1 MTTVNKKL
9 KKTASGAITW
19 SVIVTQILS
28 PVSLSLIPAN
38 SFASSGNKDV
48 TQIYASDEH
57 ANKVAS
63 FAASAGQS
71 LANNNA
77 SSFAVNT
84 LSTQATKEVVDWL
97 QQYGNARIK
106 LNVDDS
112 FSLKDSSFDFLYPWL
127 DTQDYVLFSQT
138 SLHRTDDR
146 NQTNIGL
153 GIRHFTPDN
162 AMLGANVFY
171 DYDLSRSH
179 SRAGFGVEY
188 WRDYFRLGVNTYF
201 GLSDWKNSRDIDDYL
216 ERPANGWDFS
226 AEGWLPA
233 YPQLG
238 ASIQFEKYYGK
249 NVGLFGSDN
258 LQENPYAVT
267 GGISYTPVPLIK
279 FSAQH
284 KQGQSNTHDT
294 TFGVEF
300 NYRPGVSLAEQ
311 LSSDNV
317 AVMREVQNRR
327 YDFVERNNNIV
338 LEYKKKHALKISL
351 PESVQGEG
359 ESIIPVTLT
368 INNASG
374 GIKSVQWNDS
384 AFTAAGGKISG
395 NGTSWQIT
403 LPAYKSEGVNSWNV
417 GATVQDNR
425 GNVSNYAVMNISVT
439 DSGVSTADSSFTLDG
454 DSSPTISADSQS
466 TYPIVLS
473 LKDSNG
479 KALTGL
485 ADDIEMSV
493 EFTADSNSARQRETV
508 TAPSLGAVKEISAG
522 VYRSVLTAGSQAGTV
537 RVTAKVQ
544 GKTFTLNIKQ
554 AAITDSDVSTAD
566 SSFTLDGDS
575 SPTISAD
582 SQSTYPIV
590 LSLKDSNGKALTGL
604 ADDIEMSVEFTADS
618 NSARQRET
626 VTAPSLGAVEEIS
639 AGVYRSVLTA
649 GSQAGTV
656 RVTAKVQGK
665 TFTLNIKQA
674 AITDSDVSTADSSF
688 TLDGDSSPTISA
700 DSQSTYPIVLSLKDS
715 NGKALTG
722 LADDIEMSVEFTA
735 DSNSARQRETV
746 TAPSLGAVEEISAG
760 VYRSVLAAGSQ
771 AGTVRVTAK
780 VQGKTFTLNIK
791 QAAITDSDVSTADSS
806 FTLDGD
812 SSPTISADSQSTYP
826 IVLSLKD
833 SNGKALTGLADD
845 IEMSVE
851 FTADSNSARQRE
863 TVTAPS
869 LGAVEEISAGVYRS
883 VLAAGSQAGTVR
895 VTAKVQGKTF
905 TLSIKQTAATEPDS
919 EVSAVLTAAPAEQV
933 VGYNINLQLAVKD
946 SQGNAITGDNTL
958 SFYALNQAEG
968 VEFGTV
974 TEKDGVYS
982 ATVTSKRA
990 GKITIGVKS
999 DSHDFSGVKKEITF
1013 IEDRQQVT
1021 FSQFE
1026 ASQNNALA
1034 DGKQRNMVTVSLADR
1049 FGNVVPGYAVT
1060 LSLPAGITQVGGEH
1074 AVSTDENGNA
1084 IFALISSTPGSYVI
1098 TAHAGSQMSTE
1109 LTVTFASNMT
1119 GASLSLTPESSSLI
1133 SNIPANGKDAAV
1145 LDVQLTNTNASVNGQ
1160 KIQLI
1165 TSSEGLS
1172 VPTNI
1177 VTDSTGHVSVPLTT
1191 VKAGEYTV
1199 TARVTDGSHSV
1210 ESGSVKLTFVPDVAS
1225 AELNMSVSKQEI
1237 VADGSEN
1244 ATVNIQLVDAN
1255 NNAFTGEVDLTITPS
1270 TGASLTSSNLQLDAH
1285 GQATTQFTASK
1296 SGQYTIQAEYVLD
1309 GKRITASQNIDAVT
1323 DVKGAVLEITS
1334 SASSAVVSD
1343 TNNLVFTLLL
1353 KSKSGE
1359 ALSGRALNVKTSGPS
1374 KYGALVVDKTTV
1386 TTDENGQATVSVHG
1400 RTVGS
1405 YKLTATLNELGSDVS
1420 AVKSF
1425 SLYADDANGVLTLTK
1440 DPGYETN
1447 DGSPVGIYA
1456 RFVDHFGNPLS
1467 GTVEFSAGSEDS
1479 PDSQRVKMEPATVT
1493 LHWTGNAA
1501 SEFSTYESGYHWI
1514 KAKITNSK
1522 NTYEKTIRTYVVKL
1536 PEKDS

>member
-48 TQIYASDEH
+48 TQTYASDEH

-284 KQGQSNTHDT
+284 KQGQRNVHDT

-425 GNVSNYAVMNISVT
+425 GNVSNYAVMNISVNN
-439 DSGVSTADSSFTLDG
+439 SGVSTADSSFTLDG
-454 DSSPTISADSQS
+454 DSSPTISAD
-466 TYPIVLS
+466 
-473 LKDSNG
+473 G
-479 KALTGL
+479 
-485 ADDIEMSV
+485 
-493 EFTADSNSARQRETV
+493 
-508 TAPSLGAVKEISAG
+508 
-522 VYRSVLTAGSQAGTV
+522 
-537 RVTAKVQ
+537 
-544 GKTFTLNIKQ
+544 
-554 AAITDSDVSTAD
+554 
-566 SSFTLDGDS
+566 
-575 SPTISAD
+575 
-582 SQSTYPIV
+582 
-590 LSLKDSNGKALTGL
+590 
-604 ADDIEMSVEFTADS
+604 
-618 NSARQRET
+618 
-626 VTAPSLGAVEEIS
+626 
-639 AGVYRSVLTA
+639 
-649 GSQAGTV
+649 
-656 RVTAKVQGK
+656 
-665 TFTLNIKQA
+665 
-674 AITDSDVSTADSSF
+674 
-688 TLDGDSSPTISA
+688 
-700 DSQSTYPIVLSLKDS
+700 
-715 NGKALTG
+715 
-722 LADDIEMSVEFTA
+722 
-735 DSNSARQRETV
+735 
-746 TAPSLGAVEEISAG
+746 
-760 VYRSVLAAGSQ
+760 
-771 AGTVRVTAK
+771 
-780 VQGKTFTLNIK
+780 
-791 QAAITDSDVSTADSS
+791 
-806 FTLDGD
+806 
-812 SSPTISADSQSTYP
+812 QSTYP

-1225 AELNMSVSKQEI
+1225 AELTMSVSKQEI

>member
-48 TQIYASDEH
+48 TQTYASDEH

-284 KQGQSNTHDT
+284 KQGQSNVHDT

-508 TAPSLGAVKEISAG
+508 TAPSLGAV
-522 VYRSVLTAGSQAGTV
+522 
-537 RVTAKVQ
+537 
-544 GKTFTLNIKQ
+544 
-554 AAITDSDVSTAD
+554 
-566 SSFTLDGDS
+566 
-575 SPTISAD
+575 
-582 SQSTYPIV
+582 
-590 LSLKDSNGKALTGL
+590 
-604 ADDIEMSVEFTADS
+604 
-618 NSARQRET
+618 
-626 VTAPSLGAVEEIS
+626 EEIS
-639 AGVYRSVLTA
+639 AGVYRSVLT
-649 GSQAGTV
+649 
-656 RVTAKVQGK
+656 
-665 TFTLNIKQA
+665 
-674 AITDSDVSTADSSF
+674 
-688 TLDGDSSPTISA
+688 
-700 DSQSTYPIVLSLKDS
+700 
-715 NGKALTG
+715 
-722 LADDIEMSVEFTA
+722 
-735 DSNSARQRETV
+735 
-746 TAPSLGAVEEISAG
+746 
-760 VYRSVLAAGSQ
+760 
-771 AGTVRVTAK
+771 
-780 VQGKTFTLNIK
+780 
-791 QAAITDSDVSTADSS
+791 
-806 FTLDGD
+806 
-812 SSPTISADSQSTYP
+812 
-826 IVLSLKD
+826 
-833 SNGKALTGLADD
+833 
-845 IEMSVE
+845 
-851 FTADSNSARQRE
+851 
-863 TVTAPS
+863 
-869 LGAVEEISAGVYRS
+869 
-883 VLAAGSQAGTVR
+883 AGSQAGTVR

-946 SQGNAITGDNTL
+946 SPGNAITGDNTL

-1172 VPTNI
+1172 IPTNI

-1225 AELNMSVSKQEI
+1225 AELTMSVSKQEI

>member
-48 TQIYASDEH
+48 TQTYASDEH

-71 LANNNA
+71 LANNKA

-284 KQGQSNTHDT
+284 KQGQSNVHDT

-351 PESVQGEG
+351 PESVQGGEG

-425 GNVSNYAVMNISVT
+425 GNVSNYAVMNISVNN
-439 DSGVSTADSSFTLDG
+439 SGVSTADSSFTLDG
-454 DSSPTISADSQS
+454 DSSPTISAD
-466 TYPIVLS
+466 
-473 LKDSNG
+473 G
-479 KALTGL
+479 
-485 ADDIEMSV
+485 
-493 EFTADSNSARQRETV
+493 
-508 TAPSLGAVKEISAG
+508 
-522 VYRSVLTAGSQAGTV
+522 
-537 RVTAKVQ
+537 
-544 GKTFTLNIKQ
+544 
-554 AAITDSDVSTAD
+554 
-566 SSFTLDGDS
+566 
-575 SPTISAD
+575 
-582 SQSTYPIV
+582 
-590 LSLKDSNGKALTGL
+590 
-604 ADDIEMSVEFTADS
+604 
-618 NSARQRET
+618 
-626 VTAPSLGAVEEIS
+626 
-639 AGVYRSVLTA
+639 
-649 GSQAGTV
+649 
-656 RVTAKVQGK
+656 
-665 TFTLNIKQA
+665 
-674 AITDSDVSTADSSF
+674 
-688 TLDGDSSPTISA
+688 
-700 DSQSTYPIVLSLKDS
+700 
-715 NGKALTG
+715 
-722 LADDIEMSVEFTA
+722 
-735 DSNSARQRETV
+735 
-746 TAPSLGAVEEISAG
+746 
-760 VYRSVLAAGSQ
+760 
-771 AGTVRVTAK
+771 
-780 VQGKTFTLNIK
+780 
-791 QAAITDSDVSTADSS
+791 
-806 FTLDGD
+806 
-812 SSPTISADSQSTYP
+812 QSTYP

-1225 AELNMSVSKQEI
+1225 AELTMSVSKQEI

-1244 ATVNIQLVDAN
+1244 ATANIQLVDAN

>member
-38 SFASSGNKDV
+38 SFASSDNKDV
-48 TQIYASDEH
+48 TQIYASDER

-63 FAASAGQS
+63 FAVSAGQS

-106 LNVDDS
+106 LNVDNS

-201 GLSDWKNSRDIDDYL
+201 GLSDWKDSRDIDDYL

-284 KQGQSNTHDT
+284 KQGQSNVHDT

-351 PESVQGEG
+351 PESVQGDG

-384 AFTAAGGKISG
+384 VFTAAGGKISG
-395 NGTSWQIT
+395 NGTSWQVT

-425 GNVSNYAVMNISVT
+425 GNVSNYAVMNISV
-439 DSGVSTADSSFTLDG
+439 
-454 DSSPTISADSQS
+454 I
-466 TYPIVLS
+466 
-473 LKDSNG
+473 N
-479 KALTGL
+479 
-485 ADDIEMSV
+485 
-493 EFTADSNSARQRETV
+493 
-508 TAPSLGAVKEISAG
+508 
-522 VYRSVLTAGSQAGTV
+522 
-537 RVTAKVQ
+537 
-544 GKTFTLNIKQ
+544 
-554 AAITDSDVSTAD
+554 SDVSTAD

-582 SQSTYPIV
+582 GQSTHPIV

-656 RVTAKVQGK
+656 RVTAKVM
-665 TFTLNIKQA
+665 
-674 AITDSDVSTADSSF
+674 D
-688 TLDGDSSPTISA
+688 
-700 DSQSTYPIVLSLKDS
+700 
-715 NGKALTG
+715 
-722 LADDIEMSVEFTA
+722 
-735 DSNSARQRETV
+735 
-746 TAPSLGAVEEISAG
+746 
-760 VYRSVLAAGSQ
+760 
-771 AGTVRVTAK
+771 
-780 VQGKTFTLNIK
+780 
-791 QAAITDSDVSTADSS
+791 
-806 FTLDGD
+806 
-812 SSPTISADSQSTYP
+812 
-826 IVLSLKD
+826 
-833 SNGKALTGLADD
+833 
-845 IEMSVE
+845 
-851 FTADSNSARQRE
+851 
-863 TVTAPS
+863 
-869 LGAVEEISAGVYRS
+869 
-883 VLAAGSQAGTVR
+883 
-895 VTAKVQGKTF
+895 KTF

-968 VEFGTV
+968 VEFGAV

-990 GKITIGVKS
+990 GKIRIGVKS
-999 DSHDFSGVKKEITF
+999 GSHNFSGIEKEISF
-1013 IEDRQQVT
+1013 IEDRTQFA
-1021 FSQFE
+1021 FSRIE
-1026 ASQNNALA
+1026 ASKNNALA
-1034 DGKQRNMVTVSLADR
+1034 DGKQQNTVTLSLADR

-1060 LSLPAGITQVGGEH
+1060 LSLPAGVTQVGGEH

-1084 IFALISSTPGSYVI
+1084 VFALISSTPGSYVI
-1098 TAHAGSQMSTE
+1098 KAHAGSQMSTE
-1109 LTVTFASNMT
+1109 LTVTFASNMI
-1119 GASLSLTPESSSLI
+1119 GASLSLTPGNSSLI

-1145 LDVQLTNTNASVNGQ
+1145 LNVQLTNTNASVNGQ

-1165 TSSEGLS
+1165 TSSERLS

-1191 VKAGEYTV
+1191 VRAGEYTV
-1199 TARVTDGSHSV
+1199 AARVTDGSHSV
-1210 ESGSVKLTFVPDVAS
+1210 ESGSVKLTFVPDAAS
-1225 AELNMSVSKQEI
+1225 AELTMSTSKQQI
-1237 VADGSEN
+1237 VADGSES
-1244 ATVNIQLVDAN
+1244 ATVDIQLVDAN
-1255 NNAFTGEVDLTITPS
+1255 NNAFTGDVDLTVTPS
-1270 TGASLTSSNLQLDAH
+1270 TGASLTSSKLQLDAH

-1309 GKRITASQNIDAVT
+1309 GKRITASKNIDAVT
-1323 DVKGAVLEITS
+1323 DVKEAVLEITS

-1343 TNNLVFTLLL
+1343 TNNLIFTLLL
-1353 KSKSGE
+1353 KSTSGE
-1359 ALSGRALNVKTSGPS
+1359 VLSGRVLNIKASGPS

-1386 TTDENGQATVSVHG
+1386 TTDEYGLATVSVHG
-1400 RTVGS
+1400 RTAGS
-1405 YKLTATLNELGSDVS
+1405 YKLTATLDELGSDVS
-1420 AVKSF
+1420 EVKSF
-1425 SLYADDANGVLTLTK
+1425 SLYADEANGVLTLHK
-1440 DPGYETN
+1440 DGGYDTD
-1447 DGSPVGIYA
+1447 DGTPVGVYA

-1479 PDSQRVKMEPATVT
+1479 PNSQRVKMEPATVT

>member
-48 TQIYASDEH
+48 TQTYASDEH

-284 KQGQSNTHDT
+284 KQGQSNVHDT

-508 TAPSLGAVKEISAG
+508 TAPSLGAV
-522 VYRSVLTAGSQAGTV
+522 
-537 RVTAKVQ
+537 
-544 GKTFTLNIKQ
+544 
-554 AAITDSDVSTAD
+554 
-566 SSFTLDGDS
+566 
-575 SPTISAD
+575 
-582 SQSTYPIV
+582 
-590 LSLKDSNGKALTGL
+590 
-604 ADDIEMSVEFTADS
+604 
-618 NSARQRET
+618 
-626 VTAPSLGAVEEIS
+626 EEIS

-688 TLDGDSSPTISA
+688 TLDGDSSPTISV

-760 VYRSVLAAGSQ
+760 VYHSVL
-771 AGTVRVTAK
+771 T
-780 VQGKTFTLNIK
+780 
-791 QAAITDSDVSTADSS
+791 
-806 FTLDGD
+806 
-812 SSPTISADSQSTYP
+812 
-826 IVLSLKD
+826 
-833 SNGKALTGLADD
+833 
-845 IEMSVE
+845 
-851 FTADSNSARQRE
+851 
-863 TVTAPS
+863 
-869 LGAVEEISAGVYRS
+869 
-883 VLAAGSQAGTVR
+883 AGSQAGTVR

-1172 VPTNI
+1172 IPTNI

-1225 AELNMSVSKQEI
+1225 AELTMSVSKQEI

-1309 GKRITASQNIDAVT
+1309 GKCITASQNIDAVT

>member
-48 TQIYASDEH
+48 TQTYASDEH

-508 TAPSLGAVKEISAG
+508 TAPSLGAV
-522 VYRSVLTAGSQAGTV
+522 
-537 RVTAKVQ
+537 
-544 GKTFTLNIKQ
+544 
-554 AAITDSDVSTAD
+554 
-566 SSFTLDGDS
+566 
-575 SPTISAD
+575 
-582 SQSTYPIV
+582 
-590 LSLKDSNGKALTGL
+590 
-604 ADDIEMSVEFTADS
+604 
-618 NSARQRET
+618 
-626 VTAPSLGAVEEIS
+626 EEIS

-760 VYRSVLAAGSQ
+760 VYHSVL
-771 AGTVRVTAK
+771 T
-780 VQGKTFTLNIK
+780 
-791 QAAITDSDVSTADSS
+791 
-806 FTLDGD
+806 
-812 SSPTISADSQSTYP
+812 
-826 IVLSLKD
+826 
-833 SNGKALTGLADD
+833 
-845 IEMSVE
+845 
-851 FTADSNSARQRE
+851 
-863 TVTAPS
+863 
-869 LGAVEEISAGVYRS
+869 
-883 VLAAGSQAGTVR
+883 AGSQAGTVR

-1225 AELNMSVSKQEI
+1225 AELTMSVSKQEI

>member
-48 TQIYASDEH
+48 TQTYASDEH

-508 TAPSLGAVKEISAG
+508 TAPSLGAVEEISAG

-639 AGVYRSVLTA
+639 AGVYRSVLT
-649 GSQAGTV
+649 
-656 RVTAKVQGK
+656 
-665 TFTLNIKQA
+665 
-674 AITDSDVSTADSSF
+674 
-688 TLDGDSSPTISA
+688 
-700 DSQSTYPIVLSLKDS
+700 
-715 NGKALTG
+715 
-722 LADDIEMSVEFTA
+722 
-735 DSNSARQRETV
+735 
-746 TAPSLGAVEEISAG
+746 
-760 VYRSVLAAGSQ
+760 
-771 AGTVRVTAK
+771 
-780 VQGKTFTLNIK
+780 
-791 QAAITDSDVSTADSS
+791 
-806 FTLDGD
+806 
-812 SSPTISADSQSTYP
+812 
-826 IVLSLKD
+826 
-833 SNGKALTGLADD
+833 
-845 IEMSVE
+845 
-851 FTADSNSARQRE
+851 
-863 TVTAPS
+863 
-869 LGAVEEISAGVYRS
+869 
-883 VLAAGSQAGTVR
+883 AGSQAGTVR

-1225 AELNMSVSKQEI
+1225 AELTMSVSKQEI

>member
-1 MTTVNKKL
+1 M
-9 KKTASGAITW
+9 
-19 SVIVTQILS
+19 
-28 PVSLSLIPAN
+28 IPAN

-48 TQIYASDEH
+48 TQTYASDEH

-284 KQGQSNTHDT
+284 KQGQSNVHDT

-425 GNVSNYAVMNISVT
+425 GNVSNYAVMNISVNN
-439 DSGVSTADSSFTLDG
+439 SGVSTADSSFTLDG
-454 DSSPTISADSQS
+454 DSSPTISADGQS

-473 LKDSNG
+473 LKDCNG

-485 ADDIEMSV
+485 AD
-493 EFTADSNSARQRETV
+493 N
-508 TAPSLGAVKEISAG
+508 
-522 VYRSVLTAGSQAGTV
+522 
-537 RVTAKVQ
+537 
-544 GKTFTLNIKQ
+544 
-554 AAITDSDVSTAD
+554 
-566 SSFTLDGDS
+566 
-575 SPTISAD
+575 
-582 SQSTYPIV
+582 
-590 LSLKDSNGKALTGL
+590 
-604 ADDIEMSVEFTADS
+604 
-618 NSARQRET
+618 
-626 VTAPSLGAVEEIS
+626 
-639 AGVYRSVLTA
+639 
-649 GSQAGTV
+649 
-656 RVTAKVQGK
+656 
-665 TFTLNIKQA
+665 
-674 AITDSDVSTADSSF
+674 
-688 TLDGDSSPTISA
+688 
-700 DSQSTYPIVLSLKDS
+700 
-715 NGKALTG
+715 
-722 LADDIEMSVEFTA
+722 
-735 DSNSARQRETV
+735 
-746 TAPSLGAVEEISAG
+746 
-760 VYRSVLAAGSQ
+760 
-771 AGTVRVTAK
+771 
-780 VQGKTFTLNIK
+780 
-791 QAAITDSDVSTADSS
+791 
-806 FTLDGD
+806 
-812 SSPTISADSQSTYP
+812 
-826 IVLSLKD
+826 
-833 SNGKALTGLADD
+833 

-946 SQGNAITGDNTL
+946 SQGNVITGDNTL

-1225 AELNMSVSKQEI
+1225 AELTMSVSKQEI

>member
-38 SFASSGNKDV
+38 SFASSDNKDV
-48 TQIYASDEH
+48 TQTYASDER

-84 LSTQATKEVVDWL
+84 LSTQATKEIVDWL

-284 KQGQSNTHDT
+284 KQGQSNVHDT

-351 PESVQGEG
+351 PESIQGEG

-368 INNASG
+368 VNNASG

-384 AFTAAGGKISG
+384 AFTAAGGKNSG

-403 LPAYKSEGVNSWNV
+403 LPAYKSEGVNSWSV

-439 DSGVSTADSSFTLDG
+439 DSG
-454 DSSPTISADSQS
+454 
-466 TYPIVLS
+466 
-473 LKDSNG
+473 
-479 KALTGL
+479 
-485 ADDIEMSV
+485 
-493 EFTADSNSARQRETV
+493 
-508 TAPSLGAVKEISAG
+508 
-522 VYRSVLTAGSQAGTV
+522 
-537 RVTAKVQ
+537 
-544 GKTFTLNIKQ
+544 
-554 AAITDSDVSTAD
+554 VSTAD

-760 VYRSVLAAGSQ
+760 VYRSVL
-771 AGTVRVTAK
+771 T
-780 VQGKTFTLNIK
+780 
-791 QAAITDSDVSTADSS
+791 
-806 FTLDGD
+806 
-812 SSPTISADSQSTYP
+812 
-826 IVLSLKD
+826 
-833 SNGKALTGLADD
+833 
-845 IEMSVE
+845 
-851 FTADSNSARQRE
+851 
-863 TVTAPS
+863 
-869 LGAVEEISAGVYRS
+869 
-883 VLAAGSQAGTVR
+883 AGSQAGTVR

-905 TLSIKQTAATEPDS
+905 TLSIKQTAATEPES

-958 SFYALNQAEG
+958 SFYAINQAEG

-990 GKITIGVKS
+990 DKIRIGVKS
-999 DSHDFSGVKKEITF
+999 DRHDFSDLEKEISF
-1013 IEDRQQVT
+1013 MEDRIQFA
-1021 FSQFE
+1021 FSRIE
-1026 ASQNNALA
+1026 ASKNNALA
-1034 DGKQRNMVTVSLADR
+1034 DGKQQNTVTVSLADR
-1049 FGNVVPGYAVT
+1049 FGNVVPSYAVT

-1084 IFALISSTPGSYVI
+1084 VFALISSTPGSYVI
-1098 TAHAGSQMSTE
+1098 KAHAGPQVSTE
-1109 LTVTFASNMT
+1109 LTVTFASNMS
-1119 GASLSLTPESSSLI
+1119 GASLSLTPENSSLI

-1145 LDVQLTNTNASVNGQ
+1145 LNVQLTNNTNASVNGQ
-1160 KIQLI
+1160 KVQLI

-1177 VTDSTGHVSVPLTT
+1177 VTDSTGHVSVPVTT

-1199 TARVTDGSHSV
+1199 TARVTDGSNSV
-1210 ESGSVKLTFVPDVAS
+1210 ESGSVKLTFVPDIAS
-1225 AELNMSVSKQEI
+1225 AELTMSVSKQQI
-1237 VADGSEN
+1237 VADSSES
-1244 ATVNIQLVDAN
+1244 ATVDIQLVDAN
-1255 NNAFTGEVDLTITPS
+1255 NNAFTGDVNLTITPS
-1270 TGASLTSSNLQLDAH
+1270 TGASLTSSKLQLDAY
-1285 GQATTQFTASK
+1285 GKASTQFTASK
-1296 SGQYTIQAEYVLD
+1296 SGQYTIQAEHVQD
-1309 GKRITASQNIDAVT
+1309 GKRITASQNIDAMT
-1323 DVKGAVLEITS
+1323 DVKDAVLDITS
-1334 SASSAVVSD
+1334 SVSSAVVSD
-1343 TNNLVFTLLL
+1343 SNNLTFTLHL
-1353 KSKSGE
+1353 KNTSGE
-1359 ALSGRALNVKTSGPS
+1359 ALSGRALNIKTSGPS

-1386 TTDENGQATVSVHG
+1386 TTDERGQATVSVHG
-1400 RTVGS
+1400 RTAGS

-1425 SLYADDANGVLTLTK
+1425 SLYADEANGVLSLEK
-1440 DPGYETN
+1440 DYGYEVN
-1447 DGSPVGIYA
+1447 DGSPTGIYA

-1479 PDSQRVKMEPATVT
+1479 PTSQRVKMEPATVT
-1493 LHWTGNAA
+1493 LSSTGNAA

-1522 NTYEKTIRTYVVKL
+1522 KTYEKELTTFVVKL

>member
-48 TQIYASDEH
+48 TQTYASDEH

-284 KQGQSNTHDT
+284 KQGQSNVHDT

-454 DSSPTISADSQS
+454 DSSPTIS
-466 TYPIVLS
+466 V
-473 LKDSNG
+473 
-479 KALTGL
+479 
-485 ADDIEMSV
+485 
-493 EFTADSNSARQRETV
+493 
-508 TAPSLGAVKEISAG
+508 
-522 VYRSVLTAGSQAGTV
+522 
-537 RVTAKVQ
+537 
-544 GKTFTLNIKQ
+544 
-554 AAITDSDVSTAD
+554 
-566 SSFTLDGDS
+566 
-575 SPTISAD
+575 D

-688 TLDGDSSPTISA
+688 TLDGDSSPTISV

-760 VYRSVLAAGSQ
+760 VYHSVL
-771 AGTVRVTAK
+771 T
-780 VQGKTFTLNIK
+780 
-791 QAAITDSDVSTADSS
+791 
-806 FTLDGD
+806 
-812 SSPTISADSQSTYP
+812 
-826 IVLSLKD
+826 
-833 SNGKALTGLADD
+833 
-845 IEMSVE
+845 
-851 FTADSNSARQRE
+851 
-863 TVTAPS
+863 
-869 LGAVEEISAGVYRS
+869 
-883 VLAAGSQAGTVR
+883 AGSQAGTVR

-1172 VPTNI
+1172 IPTNI

-1225 AELNMSVSKQEI
+1225 AELTMSVSKQEI

>member
-1 MTTVNKKL
+1 
-9 KKTASGAITW
+9 KTASGAITW

-48 TQIYASDEH
+48 TQTYASDEH

-284 KQGQSNTHDT
+284 KQGQSNVHDT

-425 GNVSNYAVMNISVT
+425 GNVSNYAVMNISVNN
-439 DSGVSTADSSFTLDG
+439 SGVSTADSSFTLDG
-454 DSSPTISADSQS
+454 DSSPTISAD
-466 TYPIVLS
+466 
-473 LKDSNG
+473 G
-479 KALTGL
+479 
-485 ADDIEMSV
+485 
-493 EFTADSNSARQRETV
+493 
-508 TAPSLGAVKEISAG
+508 
-522 VYRSVLTAGSQAGTV
+522 
-537 RVTAKVQ
+537 
-544 GKTFTLNIKQ
+544 
-554 AAITDSDVSTAD
+554 
-566 SSFTLDGDS
+566 
-575 SPTISAD
+575 
-582 SQSTYPIV
+582 
-590 LSLKDSNGKALTGL
+590 
-604 ADDIEMSVEFTADS
+604 
-618 NSARQRET
+618 
-626 VTAPSLGAVEEIS
+626 
-639 AGVYRSVLTA
+639 
-649 GSQAGTV
+649 
-656 RVTAKVQGK
+656 
-665 TFTLNIKQA
+665 
-674 AITDSDVSTADSSF
+674 
-688 TLDGDSSPTISA
+688 
-700 DSQSTYPIVLSLKDS
+700 
-715 NGKALTG
+715 
-722 LADDIEMSVEFTA
+722 
-735 DSNSARQRETV
+735 
-746 TAPSLGAVEEISAG
+746 
-760 VYRSVLAAGSQ
+760 
-771 AGTVRVTAK
+771 
-780 VQGKTFTLNIK
+780 
-791 QAAITDSDVSTADSS
+791 
-806 FTLDGD
+806 
-812 SSPTISADSQSTYP
+812 QSTYP

-1225 AELNMSVSKQEI
+1225 AELTMSVSKQEI

>member
-48 TQIYASDEH
+48 TQTYASDEH

-284 KQGQSNTHDT
+284 KQGQSNVHDT

-425 GNVSNYAVMNISVT
+425 GNVSNYAVMNISVNN
-439 DSGVSTADSSFTLDG
+439 SGVSTADSSFTLDG
-454 DSSPTISADSQS
+454 DSSPTISAD
-466 TYPIVLS
+466 
-473 LKDSNG
+473 G
-479 KALTGL
+479 
-485 ADDIEMSV
+485 
-493 EFTADSNSARQRETV
+493 
-508 TAPSLGAVKEISAG
+508 
-522 VYRSVLTAGSQAGTV
+522 
-537 RVTAKVQ
+537 
-544 GKTFTLNIKQ
+544 
-554 AAITDSDVSTAD
+554 
-566 SSFTLDGDS
+566 
-575 SPTISAD
+575 
-582 SQSTYPIV
+582 
-590 LSLKDSNGKALTGL
+590 
-604 ADDIEMSVEFTADS
+604 
-618 NSARQRET
+618 
-626 VTAPSLGAVEEIS
+626 
-639 AGVYRSVLTA
+639 
-649 GSQAGTV
+649 
-656 RVTAKVQGK
+656 
-665 TFTLNIKQA
+665 
-674 AITDSDVSTADSSF
+674 
-688 TLDGDSSPTISA
+688 
-700 DSQSTYPIVLSLKDS
+700 
-715 NGKALTG
+715 
-722 LADDIEMSVEFTA
+722 
-735 DSNSARQRETV
+735 
-746 TAPSLGAVEEISAG
+746 
-760 VYRSVLAAGSQ
+760 
-771 AGTVRVTAK
+771 
-780 VQGKTFTLNIK
+780 
-791 QAAITDSDVSTADSS
+791 
-806 FTLDGD
+806 
-812 SSPTISADSQSTYP
+812 QSTYP

-1225 AELNMSVSKQEI
+1225 AELTMSVSKQEI

-1374 KYGALVVDKTTV
+1374 KYGALVVDKT
-1386 TTDENGQATVSVHG
+1386 
-1400 RTVGS
+1400 
-1405 YKLTATLNELGSDVS
+1405 
-1420 AVKSF
+1420 
-1425 SLYADDANGVLTLTK
+1425 
-1440 DPGYETN
+1440 
-1447 DGSPVGIYA
+1447 
-1456 RFVDHFGNPLS
+1456 
-1467 GTVEFSAGSEDS
+1467 
-1479 PDSQRVKMEPATVT
+1479 
-1493 LHWTGNAA
+1493 
-1501 SEFSTYESGYHWI
+1501 
-1514 KAKITNSK
+1514 
-1522 NTYEKTIRTYVVKL
+1522 
-1536 PEKDS
+1536 

>member
-48 TQIYASDEH
+48 TQTYASDEH

-284 KQGQSNTHDT
+284 KQGQSNVHDT

-403 LPAYKSEGVNSWNV
+403 LPAYKSGDVNSWNV

-425 GNVSNYAVMNISVT
+425 GNVSNYAVMNISVNN
-439 DSGVSTADSSFTLDG
+439 SG
-454 DSSPTISADSQS
+454 
-466 TYPIVLS
+466 
-473 LKDSNG
+473 
-479 KALTGL
+479 
-485 ADDIEMSV
+485 
-493 EFTADSNSARQRETV
+493 
-508 TAPSLGAVKEISAG
+508 
-522 VYRSVLTAGSQAGTV
+522 
-537 RVTAKVQ
+537 
-544 GKTFTLNIKQ
+544 
-554 AAITDSDVSTAD
+554 VSTAD

-639 AGVYRSVLTA
+639 AGVYHSVLT
-649 GSQAGTV
+649 
-656 RVTAKVQGK
+656 
-665 TFTLNIKQA
+665 
-674 AITDSDVSTADSSF
+674 
-688 TLDGDSSPTISA
+688 
-700 DSQSTYPIVLSLKDS
+700 
-715 NGKALTG
+715 
-722 LADDIEMSVEFTA
+722 
-735 DSNSARQRETV
+735 
-746 TAPSLGAVEEISAG
+746 
-760 VYRSVLAAGSQ
+760 
-771 AGTVRVTAK
+771 
-780 VQGKTFTLNIK
+780 
-791 QAAITDSDVSTADSS
+791 
-806 FTLDGD
+806 
-812 SSPTISADSQSTYP
+812 
-826 IVLSLKD
+826 
-833 SNGKALTGLADD
+833 
-845 IEMSVE
+845 
-851 FTADSNSARQRE
+851 
-863 TVTAPS
+863 
-869 LGAVEEISAGVYRS
+869 
-883 VLAAGSQAGTVR
+883 AGSQAGTVR

-1225 AELNMSVSKQEI
+1225 AELTMSVSKQEI

-1285 GQATTQFTASK
+1285 GQATTQFTATK

-1386 TTDENGQATVSVHG
+1386 TTDKNGQATVSVHG

-1425 SLYADDANGVLTLTK
+1425 SLYADEANGVLTLTK

-1536 PEKDS
+1536 PVSVNGAPY

>member
-38 SFASSGNKDV
+38 SFASSDNKDV
-48 TQIYASDEH
+48 TQIYASDER

-63 FAASAGQS
+63 FAVSAGQS

-77 SSFAVNT
+77 SSFSVNT

-188 WRDYFRLGVNTYF
+188 WRDYFRFGVNTYF
-201 GLSDWKNSRDIDDYL
+201 GLSDWKDSRDIDDYL

-284 KQGQSNTHDT
+284 KQGQSNVHDT

-351 PESVQGEG
+351 PESVQGDG

-384 AFTAAGGKISG
+384 VFTAAGGKISG
-395 NGTSWQIT
+395 NGTSWQVT

-425 GNVSNYAVMNISVT
+425 GNVSNYAVMNISVIN
-439 DSGVSTADSSFTLDG
+439 SGVSTADSSFMLDG
-454 DSSPTISADSQS
+454 DSSPTISADGQS
-466 TYPIVLS
+466 TH
-473 LKDSNG
+473 
-479 KALTGL
+479 
-485 ADDIEMSV
+485 
-493 EFTADSNSARQRETV
+493 
-508 TAPSLGAVKEISAG
+508 
-522 VYRSVLTAGSQAGTV
+522 
-537 RVTAKVQ
+537 
-544 GKTFTLNIKQ
+544 
-554 AAITDSDVSTAD
+554 
-566 SSFTLDGDS
+566 
-575 SPTISAD
+575 
-582 SQSTYPIV
+582 PIV

-656 RVTAKVQGK
+656 RVTAKVM
-665 TFTLNIKQA
+665 
-674 AITDSDVSTADSSF
+674 D
-688 TLDGDSSPTISA
+688 
-700 DSQSTYPIVLSLKDS
+700 
-715 NGKALTG
+715 
-722 LADDIEMSVEFTA
+722 
-735 DSNSARQRETV
+735 
-746 TAPSLGAVEEISAG
+746 
-760 VYRSVLAAGSQ
+760 
-771 AGTVRVTAK
+771 
-780 VQGKTFTLNIK
+780 
-791 QAAITDSDVSTADSS
+791 
-806 FTLDGD
+806 
-812 SSPTISADSQSTYP
+812 
-826 IVLSLKD
+826 
-833 SNGKALTGLADD
+833 
-845 IEMSVE
+845 
-851 FTADSNSARQRE
+851 
-863 TVTAPS
+863 
-869 LGAVEEISAGVYRS
+869 
-883 VLAAGSQAGTVR
+883 
-895 VTAKVQGKTF
+895 KTF

-968 VEFGTV
+968 VEFGAV

-990 GKITIGVKS
+990 GKIRIGVKS
-999 DSHDFSGVKKEITF
+999 GSHNFSGIEKEISF
-1013 IEDRQQVT
+1013 IEDRTQFA
-1021 FSQFE
+1021 FSRIE
-1026 ASQNNALA
+1026 ASKNNALA
-1034 DGKQRNMVTVSLADR
+1034 DGKQKNTVTVSLADR

-1060 LSLPAGITQVGGEH
+1060 LSLPAGVTQVGGEH

-1084 IFALISSTPGSYVI
+1084 VFALISSTPGSYVI
-1098 TAHAGSQMSTE
+1098 KAHAGSQMSTE
-1109 LTVTFASNMT
+1109 LTVTFASNMI
-1119 GASLSLTPESSSLI
+1119 GASLSLTPGNSSLI

-1145 LDVQLTNTNASVNGQ
+1145 LNVQLTNTNASVNGQ

-1191 VKAGEYTV
+1191 VRAGEYTV
-1199 TARVTDGSHSV
+1199 AARVTDGSHSV
-1210 ESGSVKLTFVPDVAS
+1210 ESGSVKLTFVPDAAS
-1225 AELNMSVSKQEI
+1225 AELTMSTSKQQI
-1237 VADGSEN
+1237 VADGSES
-1244 ATVNIQLVDAN
+1244 ATVDIQLVDAN
-1255 NNAFTGEVDLTITPS
+1255 NNAFTGDVDLTVTPS
-1270 TGASLTSSNLQLDAH
+1270 TGASLTSSKLQLDAH

-1309 GKRITASQNIDAVT
+1309 GKRITASKNIDAVT
-1323 DVKGAVLEITS
+1323 DVKEAVLEITS

-1343 TNNLVFTLLL
+1343 TNNLIFTLLL
-1353 KSKSGE
+1353 KSTSGE
-1359 ALSGRALNVKTSGPS
+1359 VLSGRVLNIKASGPS

-1386 TTDENGQATVSVHG
+1386 TTDEYGLATVSVHG
-1400 RTVGS
+1400 RTAGS
-1405 YKLTATLNELGSDVS
+1405 YKLTATLDELGSDVS
-1420 AVKSF
+1420 EVKSF
-1425 SLYADDANGVLTLTK
+1425 SLYADEANGVLTLHK
-1440 DPGYETN
+1440 DGGYDTD
-1447 DGSPVGIYA
+1447 DGTPVGVYA

-1479 PDSQRVKMEPATVT
+1479 PNSQLVKMEPATVT

>member
-508 TAPSLGAVKEISAG
+508 TAPSLGAV
-522 VYRSVLTAGSQAGTV
+522 
-537 RVTAKVQ
+537 
-544 GKTFTLNIKQ
+544 
-554 AAITDSDVSTAD
+554 
-566 SSFTLDGDS
+566 
-575 SPTISAD
+575 
-582 SQSTYPIV
+582 
-590 LSLKDSNGKALTGL
+590 
-604 ADDIEMSVEFTADS
+604 
-618 NSARQRET
+618 
-626 VTAPSLGAVEEIS
+626 EEIS

-780 VQGKTFTLNIK
+780 VQGKTFTL
-791 QAAITDSDVSTADSS
+791 
-806 FTLDGD
+806 
-812 SSPTISADSQSTYP
+812 
-826 IVLSLKD
+826 
-833 SNGKALTGLADD
+833 
-845 IEMSVE
+845 
-851 FTADSNSARQRE
+851 
-863 TVTAPS
+863 
-869 LGAVEEISAGVYRS
+869 
-883 VLAAGSQAGTVR
+883 
-895 VTAKVQGKTF
+895 
-905 TLSIKQTAATEPDS
+905 SIKQTATTEPDS

>member
-48 TQIYASDEH
+48 TQTYASDEH

-284 KQGQSNTHDT
+284 KQGQSNVHDT

-454 DSSPTISADSQS
+454 DSSPTIS
-466 TYPIVLS
+466 V
-473 LKDSNG
+473 
-479 KALTGL
+479 
-485 ADDIEMSV
+485 
-493 EFTADSNSARQRETV
+493 
-508 TAPSLGAVKEISAG
+508 
-522 VYRSVLTAGSQAGTV
+522 
-537 RVTAKVQ
+537 
-544 GKTFTLNIKQ
+544 
-554 AAITDSDVSTAD
+554 
-566 SSFTLDGDS
+566 
-575 SPTISAD
+575 D

-639 AGVYRSVLTA
+639 AGVYRSVLT
-649 GSQAGTV
+649 
-656 RVTAKVQGK
+656 
-665 TFTLNIKQA
+665 
-674 AITDSDVSTADSSF
+674 
-688 TLDGDSSPTISA
+688 
-700 DSQSTYPIVLSLKDS
+700 
-715 NGKALTG
+715 
-722 LADDIEMSVEFTA
+722 
-735 DSNSARQRETV
+735 
-746 TAPSLGAVEEISAG
+746 
-760 VYRSVLAAGSQ
+760 
-771 AGTVRVTAK
+771 
-780 VQGKTFTLNIK
+780 
-791 QAAITDSDVSTADSS
+791 
-806 FTLDGD
+806 
-812 SSPTISADSQSTYP
+812 
-826 IVLSLKD
+826 
-833 SNGKALTGLADD
+833 
-845 IEMSVE
+845 
-851 FTADSNSARQRE
+851 
-863 TVTAPS
+863 
-869 LGAVEEISAGVYRS
+869 
-883 VLAAGSQAGTVR
+883 AGSQAGTVR

-1172 VPTNI
+1172 IPTNI

-1225 AELNMSVSKQEI
+1225 AELTMSVSKQEI

>member
-48 TQIYASDEH
+48 TQTYASDEH

-201 GLSDWKNSRDIDDYL
+201 GLSDWKNSRDIDNYL

-284 KQGQSNTHDT
+284 KQGQSNVHDT

-439 DSGVSTADSSFTLDG
+439 DSG
-454 DSSPTISADSQS
+454 
-466 TYPIVLS
+466 
-473 LKDSNG
+473 
-479 KALTGL
+479 
-485 ADDIEMSV
+485 
-493 EFTADSNSARQRETV
+493 
-508 TAPSLGAVKEISAG
+508 
-522 VYRSVLTAGSQAGTV
+522 
-537 RVTAKVQ
+537 
-544 GKTFTLNIKQ
+544 
-554 AAITDSDVSTAD
+554 
-566 SSFTLDGDS
+566 
-575 SPTISAD
+575 
-582 SQSTYPIV
+582 
-590 LSLKDSNGKALTGL
+590 
-604 ADDIEMSVEFTADS
+604 
-618 NSARQRET
+618 
-626 VTAPSLGAVEEIS
+626 
-639 AGVYRSVLTA
+639 
-649 GSQAGTV
+649 
-656 RVTAKVQGK
+656 
-665 TFTLNIKQA
+665 
-674 AITDSDVSTADSSF
+674 
-688 TLDGDSSPTISA
+688 
-700 DSQSTYPIVLSLKDS
+700 
-715 NGKALTG
+715 
-722 LADDIEMSVEFTA
+722 
-735 DSNSARQRETV
+735 
-746 TAPSLGAVEEISAG
+746 
-760 VYRSVLAAGSQ
+760 
-771 AGTVRVTAK
+771 
-780 VQGKTFTLNIK
+780 
-791 QAAITDSDVSTADSS
+791 VSTADSS

-1049 FGNVVPGYAVT
+1049 FGNVVPSYAVT

-1165 TSSEGLS
+1165 ASSEGLS

>member
-48 TQIYASDEH
+48 TQTYASDEH

-84 LSTQATKEVVDWL
+84 LSTQGTKEVVDWL
-97 QQYGNARIK
+97 QPYGNARIK

-284 KQGQSNTHDT
+284 KQGQSNVHDT

-359 ESIIPVTLT
+359 ESIIPVTRT

-425 GNVSNYAVMNISVT
+425 GNVSNYAVMNISVNN
-439 DSGVSTADSSFTLDG
+439 SGVSTADSSFTLDG
-454 DSSPTISADSQS
+454 DSSPTISAD
-466 TYPIVLS
+466 
-473 LKDSNG
+473 G
-479 KALTGL
+479 
-485 ADDIEMSV
+485 
-493 EFTADSNSARQRETV
+493 
-508 TAPSLGAVKEISAG
+508 
-522 VYRSVLTAGSQAGTV
+522 
-537 RVTAKVQ
+537 
-544 GKTFTLNIKQ
+544 
-554 AAITDSDVSTAD
+554 
-566 SSFTLDGDS
+566 
-575 SPTISAD
+575 
-582 SQSTYPIV
+582 
-590 LSLKDSNGKALTGL
+590 
-604 ADDIEMSVEFTADS
+604 
-618 NSARQRET
+618 
-626 VTAPSLGAVEEIS
+626 
-639 AGVYRSVLTA
+639 
-649 GSQAGTV
+649 
-656 RVTAKVQGK
+656 
-665 TFTLNIKQA
+665 
-674 AITDSDVSTADSSF
+674 
-688 TLDGDSSPTISA
+688 
-700 DSQSTYPIVLSLKDS
+700 
-715 NGKALTG
+715 
-722 LADDIEMSVEFTA
+722 
-735 DSNSARQRETV
+735 
-746 TAPSLGAVEEISAG
+746 
-760 VYRSVLAAGSQ
+760 
-771 AGTVRVTAK
+771 
-780 VQGKTFTLNIK
+780 
-791 QAAITDSDVSTADSS
+791 
-806 FTLDGD
+806 
-812 SSPTISADSQSTYP
+812 QSTYP

-999 DSHDFSGVKKEITF
+999 DSHDFSGVKKEITCM
-1013 IEDRQQVT
+1013 EDRQQVT

-1225 AELNMSVSKQEI
+1225 AELTMSVSKQEI

>member
-48 TQIYASDEH
+48 TQTYASDEH

-284 KQGQSNTHDT
+284 KQGQSNVHDT

-403 LPAYKSEGVNSWNV
+403 LPAYKSGDVNSWNV

-425 GNVSNYAVMNISVT
+425 GNVSNYAVMNISVNN
-439 DSGVSTADSSFTLDG
+439 SG
-454 DSSPTISADSQS
+454 
-466 TYPIVLS
+466 
-473 LKDSNG
+473 
-479 KALTGL
+479 
-485 ADDIEMSV
+485 
-493 EFTADSNSARQRETV
+493 
-508 TAPSLGAVKEISAG
+508 
-522 VYRSVLTAGSQAGTV
+522 
-537 RVTAKVQ
+537 
-544 GKTFTLNIKQ
+544 
-554 AAITDSDVSTAD
+554 VSTAD

-639 AGVYRSVLTA
+639 AGVYHSVLT
-649 GSQAGTV
+649 
-656 RVTAKVQGK
+656 
-665 TFTLNIKQA
+665 
-674 AITDSDVSTADSSF
+674 
-688 TLDGDSSPTISA
+688 
-700 DSQSTYPIVLSLKDS
+700 
-715 NGKALTG
+715 
-722 LADDIEMSVEFTA
+722 
-735 DSNSARQRETV
+735 
-746 TAPSLGAVEEISAG
+746 
-760 VYRSVLAAGSQ
+760 
-771 AGTVRVTAK
+771 
-780 VQGKTFTLNIK
+780 
-791 QAAITDSDVSTADSS
+791 
-806 FTLDGD
+806 
-812 SSPTISADSQSTYP
+812 
-826 IVLSLKD
+826 
-833 SNGKALTGLADD
+833 
-845 IEMSVE
+845 
-851 FTADSNSARQRE
+851 
-863 TVTAPS
+863 
-869 LGAVEEISAGVYRS
+869 
-883 VLAAGSQAGTVR
+883 AGSQAGTVR

-1199 TARVTDGSHSV
+1199 TARVADGSHSV

-1225 AELNMSVSKQEI
+1225 AELTMSVSKQEI

-1285 GQATTQFTASK
+1285 GQATTQFTATK

-1386 TTDENGQATVSVHG
+1386 TTDKNGQATVSVHG

-1425 SLYADDANGVLTLTK
+1425 SLYADEANGVLTLTK

>member
-48 TQIYASDEH
+48 TQTYASDEH

-284 KQGQSNTHDT
+284 KQGQSNVHDT

-403 LPAYKSEGVNSWNV
+403 LPAYKSGDVNSWNV

-425 GNVSNYAVMNISVT
+425 GNVSNYAVMNISVNN
-439 DSGVSTADSSFTLDG
+439 SG
-454 DSSPTISADSQS
+454 
-466 TYPIVLS
+466 
-473 LKDSNG
+473 
-479 KALTGL
+479 
-485 ADDIEMSV
+485 
-493 EFTADSNSARQRETV
+493 
-508 TAPSLGAVKEISAG
+508 
-522 VYRSVLTAGSQAGTV
+522 
-537 RVTAKVQ
+537 
-544 GKTFTLNIKQ
+544 
-554 AAITDSDVSTAD
+554 VSTAD

-639 AGVYRSVLTA
+639 AGVYHSVLT
-649 GSQAGTV
+649 
-656 RVTAKVQGK
+656 
-665 TFTLNIKQA
+665 
-674 AITDSDVSTADSSF
+674 
-688 TLDGDSSPTISA
+688 
-700 DSQSTYPIVLSLKDS
+700 
-715 NGKALTG
+715 
-722 LADDIEMSVEFTA
+722 
-735 DSNSARQRETV
+735 
-746 TAPSLGAVEEISAG
+746 
-760 VYRSVLAAGSQ
+760 
-771 AGTVRVTAK
+771 
-780 VQGKTFTLNIK
+780 
-791 QAAITDSDVSTADSS
+791 
-806 FTLDGD
+806 
-812 SSPTISADSQSTYP
+812 
-826 IVLSLKD
+826 
-833 SNGKALTGLADD
+833 
-845 IEMSVE
+845 
-851 FTADSNSARQRE
+851 
-863 TVTAPS
+863 
-869 LGAVEEISAGVYRS
+869 
-883 VLAAGSQAGTVR
+883 AGSQAGTVR

-1225 AELNMSVSKQEI
+1225 AELTMSVSKQEI

-1285 GQATTQFTASK
+1285 GQATTQFTATK

-1386 TTDENGQATVSVHG
+1386 TTDKNGQATVSVHG

-1425 SLYADDANGVLTLTK
+1425 SLYADEANGVLTLTK
-1440 DPGYETN
+1440 DVSVNGAPY
-1447 DGSPVGIYA
+1447 
-1456 RFVDHFGNPLS
+1456 
-1467 GTVEFSAGSEDS
+1467 
-1479 PDSQRVKMEPATVT
+1479 
-1493 LHWTGNAA
+1493 
-1501 SEFSTYESGYHWI
+1501 
-1514 KAKITNSK
+1514 
-1522 NTYEKTIRTYVVKL
+1522 
-1536 PEKDS
+1536 

>member
-48 TQIYASDEH
+48 TQTYASDEH

-284 KQGQSNTHDT
+284 KQGQSNVHDT

-403 LPAYKSEGVNSWNV
+403 LPAYKSEGVNSWSV

-508 TAPSLGAVKEISAG
+508 TAPSLGAVEEISDG

-537 RVTAKVQ
+537 CVTAKVQ

-582 SQSTYPIV
+582 SQSTYPVV

-665 TFTLNIKQA
+665 TFTL
-674 AITDSDVSTADSSF
+674 
-688 TLDGDSSPTISA
+688 
-700 DSQSTYPIVLSLKDS
+700 
-715 NGKALTG
+715 
-722 LADDIEMSVEFTA
+722 
-735 DSNSARQRETV
+735 
-746 TAPSLGAVEEISAG
+746 
-760 VYRSVLAAGSQ
+760 
-771 AGTVRVTAK
+771 
-780 VQGKTFTLNIK
+780 
-791 QAAITDSDVSTADSS
+791 
-806 FTLDGD
+806 
-812 SSPTISADSQSTYP
+812 
-826 IVLSLKD
+826 
-833 SNGKALTGLADD
+833 
-845 IEMSVE
+845 
-851 FTADSNSARQRE
+851 
-863 TVTAPS
+863 
-869 LGAVEEISAGVYRS
+869 
-883 VLAAGSQAGTVR
+883 
-895 VTAKVQGKTF
+895 
-905 TLSIKQTAATEPDS
+905 SIKQTAATEPES

-958 SFYALNQAEG
+958 SFYAINQAEG

-990 GKITIGVKS
+990 DKIRIGVKS
-999 DSHDFSGVKKEITF
+999 DRHDFSDLEKEISF
-1013 IEDRQQVT
+1013 MEDRIQFA
-1021 FSQFE
+1021 FSRIE
-1026 ASQNNALA
+1026 ASKNNALA
-1034 DGKQRNMVTVSLADR
+1034 DGKQQNTVTVSLADR

-1084 IFALISSTPGSYVI
+1084 VFALISSTPGSYVI
-1098 TAHAGSQMSTE
+1098 KAHAGPQVSTE
-1109 LTVTFASNMT
+1109 LTVTFASNMS
-1119 GASLSLTPESSSLI
+1119 GASLSLTPENSSLI

-1145 LDVQLTNTNASVNGQ
+1145 LNVQLTNNTNASVNGQ
-1160 KIQLI
+1160 KVQLI

-1177 VTDSTGHVSVPLTT
+1177 VTDSTGHVSVPVTT

-1199 TARVTDGSHSV
+1199 TARVTDGSNSV
-1210 ESGSVKLTFVPDVAS
+1210 ESGSVKLTFVPDIAS
-1225 AELNMSVSKQEI
+1225 AELTMNVSKQQI
-1237 VADGSEN
+1237 VADSSES
-1244 ATVNIQLVDAN
+1244 ATVDIQLVDAN
-1255 NNAFTGEVDLTITPS
+1255 NNAFTGDVNLTITPS
-1270 TGASLTSSNLQLDAH
+1270 AGASLTSSKLQLDAY
-1285 GQATTQFTASK
+1285 GKASTQFTASK
-1296 SGQYTIQAEYVLD
+1296 SGQYTIQAEHVQD

-1323 DVKGAVLEITS
+1323 DVKEAVLEIVS

-1343 TNNLVFTLLL
+1343 INNLIFTLQL
-1353 KSKSGE
+1353 KSSSGE
-1359 ALSGRALNVKTSGPS
+1359 VLSGRALNIKTSGPS

-1386 TTDENGQATVSVHG
+1386 TTDERGQATVSVHG
-1400 RTVGS
+1400 RTAGS

-1425 SLYADDANGVLTLTK
+1425 SLYADEANGVLSLEK
-1440 DPGYETN
+1440 DYGYEVN
-1447 DGSPVGIYA
+1447 DGSPTGIYA

-1467 GTVEFSAGSEDS
+1467 GTVEFSAGSEES
-1479 PDSQRVKMEPATVT
+1479 PDSQQVKMEPATVT
-1493 LHWTGNAA
+1493 LSSTGNAA

-1522 NTYEKTIRTYVVKL
+1522 KTYEKELTTFVVKL

>member
-48 TQIYASDEH
+48 TQTYASDEH

-284 KQGQSNTHDT
+284 KQGQSNVHDT

-425 GNVSNYAVMNISVT
+425 GNVSNYAVMNISVNN
-439 DSGVSTADSSFTLDG
+439 SGVSTADSSFTLDG
-454 DSSPTISADSQS
+454 DSSPTISAD
-466 TYPIVLS
+466 
-473 LKDSNG
+473 G
-479 KALTGL
+479 
-485 ADDIEMSV
+485 
-493 EFTADSNSARQRETV
+493 
-508 TAPSLGAVKEISAG
+508 
-522 VYRSVLTAGSQAGTV
+522 
-537 RVTAKVQ
+537 
-544 GKTFTLNIKQ
+544 
-554 AAITDSDVSTAD
+554 
-566 SSFTLDGDS
+566 
-575 SPTISAD
+575 
-582 SQSTYPIV
+582 
-590 LSLKDSNGKALTGL
+590 
-604 ADDIEMSVEFTADS
+604 
-618 NSARQRET
+618 
-626 VTAPSLGAVEEIS
+626 
-639 AGVYRSVLTA
+639 
-649 GSQAGTV
+649 
-656 RVTAKVQGK
+656 
-665 TFTLNIKQA
+665 
-674 AITDSDVSTADSSF
+674 
-688 TLDGDSSPTISA
+688 
-700 DSQSTYPIVLSLKDS
+700 
-715 NGKALTG
+715 
-722 LADDIEMSVEFTA
+722 
-735 DSNSARQRETV
+735 
-746 TAPSLGAVEEISAG
+746 
-760 VYRSVLAAGSQ
+760 
-771 AGTVRVTAK
+771 
-780 VQGKTFTLNIK
+780 
-791 QAAITDSDVSTADSS
+791 
-806 FTLDGD
+806 
-812 SSPTISADSQSTYP
+812 QSTYP

-1225 AELNMSVSKQEI
+1225 AELTMSVSKQEI

-1479 PDSQRVKMEPATVT
+1479 PDSQRVKMEPAIVT

>member
-48 TQIYASDEH
+48 TQTYASDEH

-284 KQGQSNTHDT
+284 KQGQSNVHDT

-425 GNVSNYAVMNISVT
+425 GNVSNYAVMNISVNN
-439 DSGVSTADSSFTLDG
+439 SGVSTADSSFTLDG
-454 DSSPTISADSQS
+454 DSSPTISAD
-466 TYPIVLS
+466 
-473 LKDSNG
+473 G
-479 KALTGL
+479 
-485 ADDIEMSV
+485 
-493 EFTADSNSARQRETV
+493 
-508 TAPSLGAVKEISAG
+508 
-522 VYRSVLTAGSQAGTV
+522 
-537 RVTAKVQ
+537 
-544 GKTFTLNIKQ
+544 
-554 AAITDSDVSTAD
+554 
-566 SSFTLDGDS
+566 
-575 SPTISAD
+575 
-582 SQSTYPIV
+582 
-590 LSLKDSNGKALTGL
+590 
-604 ADDIEMSVEFTADS
+604 
-618 NSARQRET
+618 
-626 VTAPSLGAVEEIS
+626 
-639 AGVYRSVLTA
+639 
-649 GSQAGTV
+649 
-656 RVTAKVQGK
+656 
-665 TFTLNIKQA
+665 
-674 AITDSDVSTADSSF
+674 
-688 TLDGDSSPTISA
+688 
-700 DSQSTYPIVLSLKDS
+700 
-715 NGKALTG
+715 
-722 LADDIEMSVEFTA
+722 
-735 DSNSARQRETV
+735 
-746 TAPSLGAVEEISAG
+746 
-760 VYRSVLAAGSQ
+760 
-771 AGTVRVTAK
+771 
-780 VQGKTFTLNIK
+780 
-791 QAAITDSDVSTADSS
+791 
-806 FTLDGD
+806 
-812 SSPTISADSQSTYP
+812 QSTYP

-1225 AELNMSVSKQEI
+1225 AELTMSVSKQEI

-1522 NTYEKTIRTYVVKL
+1522 NTYEKTI
-1536 PEKDS
+1536 

>member
-1 MTTVNKKL
+1 TTVNKKL

-48 TQIYASDEH
+48 TQTYASDEH

-284 KQGQSNTHDT
+284 KQGQSNVHDT

-425 GNVSNYAVMNISVT
+425 GNVSNYAVMNISVNN
-439 DSGVSTADSSFTLDG
+439 SGVSTADSSFTLDG
-454 DSSPTISADSQS
+454 DSSPTISAD
-466 TYPIVLS
+466 
-473 LKDSNG
+473 G
-479 KALTGL
+479 
-485 ADDIEMSV
+485 
-493 EFTADSNSARQRETV
+493 
-508 TAPSLGAVKEISAG
+508 
-522 VYRSVLTAGSQAGTV
+522 
-537 RVTAKVQ
+537 
-544 GKTFTLNIKQ
+544 
-554 AAITDSDVSTAD
+554 
-566 SSFTLDGDS
+566 
-575 SPTISAD
+575 
-582 SQSTYPIV
+582 
-590 LSLKDSNGKALTGL
+590 
-604 ADDIEMSVEFTADS
+604 
-618 NSARQRET
+618 
-626 VTAPSLGAVEEIS
+626 
-639 AGVYRSVLTA
+639 
-649 GSQAGTV
+649 
-656 RVTAKVQGK
+656 
-665 TFTLNIKQA
+665 
-674 AITDSDVSTADSSF
+674 
-688 TLDGDSSPTISA
+688 
-700 DSQSTYPIVLSLKDS
+700 
-715 NGKALTG
+715 
-722 LADDIEMSVEFTA
+722 
-735 DSNSARQRETV
+735 
-746 TAPSLGAVEEISAG
+746 
-760 VYRSVLAAGSQ
+760 
-771 AGTVRVTAK
+771 
-780 VQGKTFTLNIK
+780 
-791 QAAITDSDVSTADSS
+791 
-806 FTLDGD
+806 
-812 SSPTISADSQSTYP
+812 QSTYP

-1225 AELNMSVSKQEI
+1225 AELTMSVSKQEI

>member
-48 TQIYASDEH
+48 TQTYASDEH

-284 KQGQSNTHDT
+284 KQGQSNVHDT

-425 GNVSNYAVMNISVT
+425 GNVSNYAVMNISVNN
-439 DSGVSTADSSFTLDG
+439 SGVSTADSSFTLDG
-454 DSSPTISADSQS
+454 DSSPTISAD
-466 TYPIVLS
+466 
-473 LKDSNG
+473 G
-479 KALTGL
+479 
-485 ADDIEMSV
+485 
-493 EFTADSNSARQRETV
+493 
-508 TAPSLGAVKEISAG
+508 
-522 VYRSVLTAGSQAGTV
+522 
-537 RVTAKVQ
+537 
-544 GKTFTLNIKQ
+544 
-554 AAITDSDVSTAD
+554 
-566 SSFTLDGDS
+566 
-575 SPTISAD
+575 
-582 SQSTYPIV
+582 
-590 LSLKDSNGKALTGL
+590 
-604 ADDIEMSVEFTADS
+604 
-618 NSARQRET
+618 
-626 VTAPSLGAVEEIS
+626 
-639 AGVYRSVLTA
+639 
-649 GSQAGTV
+649 
-656 RVTAKVQGK
+656 
-665 TFTLNIKQA
+665 
-674 AITDSDVSTADSSF
+674 
-688 TLDGDSSPTISA
+688 
-700 DSQSTYPIVLSLKDS
+700 
-715 NGKALTG
+715 
-722 LADDIEMSVEFTA
+722 
-735 DSNSARQRETV
+735 
-746 TAPSLGAVEEISAG
+746 
-760 VYRSVLAAGSQ
+760 
-771 AGTVRVTAK
+771 
-780 VQGKTFTLNIK
+780 
-791 QAAITDSDVSTADSS
+791 
-806 FTLDGD
+806 
-812 SSPTISADSQSTYP
+812 QSTYP

-1225 AELNMSVSKQEI
+1225 AELTMSVSKQEI

-1522 NTYEKTIRTYVVKL
+1522 NTYEK
-1536 PEKDS
+1536 

>member
-48 TQIYASDEH
+48 TQTYASDEH

-284 KQGQSNTHDT
+284 KQGQSNVHDT

-403 LPAYKSEGVNSWNV
+403 LPAYKSGDVNSWNV

-425 GNVSNYAVMNISVT
+425 GNVSNYAVMNISVNN
-439 DSGVSTADSSFTLDG
+439 SG
-454 DSSPTISADSQS
+454 
-466 TYPIVLS
+466 
-473 LKDSNG
+473 
-479 KALTGL
+479 
-485 ADDIEMSV
+485 
-493 EFTADSNSARQRETV
+493 
-508 TAPSLGAVKEISAG
+508 
-522 VYRSVLTAGSQAGTV
+522 
-537 RVTAKVQ
+537 
-544 GKTFTLNIKQ
+544 
-554 AAITDSDVSTAD
+554 VSTAD

-639 AGVYRSVLTA
+639 AGVYHSVLT
-649 GSQAGTV
+649 
-656 RVTAKVQGK
+656 
-665 TFTLNIKQA
+665 
-674 AITDSDVSTADSSF
+674 
-688 TLDGDSSPTISA
+688 
-700 DSQSTYPIVLSLKDS
+700 
-715 NGKALTG
+715 
-722 LADDIEMSVEFTA
+722 
-735 DSNSARQRETV
+735 
-746 TAPSLGAVEEISAG
+746 
-760 VYRSVLAAGSQ
+760 
-771 AGTVRVTAK
+771 
-780 VQGKTFTLNIK
+780 
-791 QAAITDSDVSTADSS
+791 
-806 FTLDGD
+806 
-812 SSPTISADSQSTYP
+812 
-826 IVLSLKD
+826 
-833 SNGKALTGLADD
+833 
-845 IEMSVE
+845 
-851 FTADSNSARQRE
+851 
-863 TVTAPS
+863 
-869 LGAVEEISAGVYRS
+869 
-883 VLAAGSQAGTVR
+883 AGSQAGTVR

-1225 AELNMSVSKQEI
+1225 AELTMSVSKQEI

-1285 GQATTQFTASK
+1285 GQATTQFTATK

-1386 TTDENGQATVSVHG
+1386 TTDKNGQATVSVHG

-1425 SLYADDANGVLTLTK
+1425 SLYADEANGVLTLTK

-1536 PEKDS
+1536 P

>member
-48 TQIYASDEH
+48 TQTYASDEH

-201 GLSDWKNSRDIDDYL
+201 GLSDWKNSRDIDNYL

-284 KQGQSNTHDT
+284 KQGQSNVHDT

-417 GATVQDNR
+417 GATVQDSR

-439 DSGVSTADSSFTLDG
+439 DSG
-454 DSSPTISADSQS
+454 
-466 TYPIVLS
+466 
-473 LKDSNG
+473 
-479 KALTGL
+479 
-485 ADDIEMSV
+485 
-493 EFTADSNSARQRETV
+493 
-508 TAPSLGAVKEISAG
+508 
-522 VYRSVLTAGSQAGTV
+522 
-537 RVTAKVQ
+537 
-544 GKTFTLNIKQ
+544 
-554 AAITDSDVSTAD
+554 
-566 SSFTLDGDS
+566 
-575 SPTISAD
+575 
-582 SQSTYPIV
+582 
-590 LSLKDSNGKALTGL
+590 
-604 ADDIEMSVEFTADS
+604 
-618 NSARQRET
+618 
-626 VTAPSLGAVEEIS
+626 
-639 AGVYRSVLTA
+639 
-649 GSQAGTV
+649 
-656 RVTAKVQGK
+656 
-665 TFTLNIKQA
+665 
-674 AITDSDVSTADSSF
+674 VSTADSSF

-1165 TSSEGLS
+1165 ASSEGLS

>member
-439 DSGVSTADSSFTLDG
+439 DS
-454 DSSPTISADSQS
+454 
-466 TYPIVLS
+466 
-473 LKDSNG
+473 
-479 KALTGL
+479 
-485 ADDIEMSV
+485 
-493 EFTADSNSARQRETV
+493 
-508 TAPSLGAVKEISAG
+508 
-522 VYRSVLTAGSQAGTV
+522 
-537 RVTAKVQ
+537 
-544 GKTFTLNIKQ
+544 
-554 AAITDSDVSTAD
+554 DVSTAD

-665 TFTLNIKQA
+665 TFTLNIKQ
-674 AITDSDVSTADSSF
+674 TA
-688 TLDGDSSPTISA
+688 T
-700 DSQSTYPIVLSLKDS
+700 
-715 NGKALTG
+715 
-722 LADDIEMSVEFTA
+722 
-735 DSNSARQRETV
+735 
-746 TAPSLGAVEEISAG
+746 
-760 VYRSVLAAGSQ
+760 
-771 AGTVRVTAK
+771 
-780 VQGKTFTLNIK
+780 
-791 QAAITDSDVSTADSS
+791 
-806 FTLDGD
+806 
-812 SSPTISADSQSTYP
+812 
-826 IVLSLKD
+826 
-833 SNGKALTGLADD
+833 
-845 IEMSVE
+845 
-851 FTADSNSARQRE
+851 
-863 TVTAPS
+863 
-869 LGAVEEISAGVYRS
+869 
-883 VLAAGSQAGTVR
+883 
-895 VTAKVQGKTF
+895 
-905 TLSIKQTAATEPDS
+905 TEPDS

-1501 SEFSTYESGYHWI
+1501 SEFSTYESGYRKRQRSTVLTLIYW
-1514 KAKITNSK
+1514 
-1522 NTYEKTIRTYVVKL
+1522 
-1536 PEKDS
+1536 

>member
-48 TQIYASDEH
+48 TQTYASDEH

-284 KQGQSNTHDT
+284 KQGQSNVHDT

-425 GNVSNYAVMNISVT
+425 GNVSNYAVMNISVNNS
-439 DSGVSTADSSFTLDG
+439 DVSTADSSFTLDG
-454 DSSPTISADSQS
+454 DSSPTISADGQS

-485 ADDIEMSV
+485 AD
-493 EFTADSNSARQRETV
+493 N
-508 TAPSLGAVKEISAG
+508 
-522 VYRSVLTAGSQAGTV
+522 
-537 RVTAKVQ
+537 
-544 GKTFTLNIKQ
+544 
-554 AAITDSDVSTAD
+554 
-566 SSFTLDGDS
+566 
-575 SPTISAD
+575 
-582 SQSTYPIV
+582 
-590 LSLKDSNGKALTGL
+590 
-604 ADDIEMSVEFTADS
+604 
-618 NSARQRET
+618 
-626 VTAPSLGAVEEIS
+626 
-639 AGVYRSVLTA
+639 
-649 GSQAGTV
+649 
-656 RVTAKVQGK
+656 
-665 TFTLNIKQA
+665 
-674 AITDSDVSTADSSF
+674 
-688 TLDGDSSPTISA
+688 
-700 DSQSTYPIVLSLKDS
+700 
-715 NGKALTG
+715 
-722 LADDIEMSVEFTA
+722 IEMSVEFTA

-780 VQGKTFTLNIK
+780 VQGKTFTLN
-791 QAAITDSDVSTADSS
+791 
-806 FTLDGD
+806 
-812 SSPTISADSQSTYP
+812 
-826 IVLSLKD
+826 
-833 SNGKALTGLADD
+833 
-845 IEMSVE
+845 
-851 FTADSNSARQRE
+851 
-863 TVTAPS
+863 
-869 LGAVEEISAGVYRS
+869 
-883 VLAAGSQAGTVR
+883 
-895 VTAKVQGKTF
+895 
-905 TLSIKQTAATEPDS
+905 IKQTAATEPDS

-1225 AELNMSVSKQEI
+1225 AELTMSVSKQEI

>member
-48 TQIYASDEH
+48 TQTYASDEH

-284 KQGQSNTHDT
+284 KQGQSNVHDT

-425 GNVSNYAVMNISVT
+425 GNVSNYAVMNISVNN
-439 DSGVSTADSSFTLDG
+439 SGVSTADSSFTLDG
-454 DSSPTISADSQS
+454 DSSPTISADGQS

-485 ADDIEMSV
+485 AD
-493 EFTADSNSARQRETV
+493 N
-508 TAPSLGAVKEISAG
+508 
-522 VYRSVLTAGSQAGTV
+522 
-537 RVTAKVQ
+537 
-544 GKTFTLNIKQ
+544 
-554 AAITDSDVSTAD
+554 
-566 SSFTLDGDS
+566 
-575 SPTISAD
+575 
-582 SQSTYPIV
+582 
-590 LSLKDSNGKALTGL
+590 
-604 ADDIEMSVEFTADS
+604 
-618 NSARQRET
+618 
-626 VTAPSLGAVEEIS
+626 
-639 AGVYRSVLTA
+639 
-649 GSQAGTV
+649 
-656 RVTAKVQGK
+656 
-665 TFTLNIKQA
+665 
-674 AITDSDVSTADSSF
+674 
-688 TLDGDSSPTISA
+688 
-700 DSQSTYPIVLSLKDS
+700 
-715 NGKALTG
+715 
-722 LADDIEMSVEFTA
+722 IEMSVEFTA

-791 QAAITDSDVSTADSS
+791 QAAVIDSDVSTADSS

-812 SSPTISADSQSTYP
+812 SSPTISADGQSTYP

-833 SNGKALTGLADD
+833 SNGKALTGLADN

-1225 AELNMSVSKQEI
+1225 AELTMSVSKQEI

-1514 KAKITNSK
+1514 KAKITHSK

>member
-1 MTTVNKKL
+1 M
-9 KKTASGAITW
+9 
-19 SVIVTQILS
+19 
-28 PVSLSLIPAN
+28 
-38 SFASSGNKDV
+38 
-48 TQIYASDEH
+48 
-57 ANKVAS
+57 
-63 FAASAGQS
+63 
-71 LANNNA
+71 
-77 SSFAVNT
+77 
-84 LSTQATKEVVDWL
+84 
-97 QQYGNARIK
+97 
-106 LNVDDS
+106 
-112 FSLKDSSFDFLYPWL
+112 
-127 DTQDYVLFSQT
+127 
-138 SLHRTDDR
+138 
-146 NQTNIGL
+146 
-153 GIRHFTPDN
+153 RHFTPDN

-508 TAPSLGAVKEISAG
+508 TAPSLGAV
-522 VYRSVLTAGSQAGTV
+522 
-537 RVTAKVQ
+537 
-544 GKTFTLNIKQ
+544 
-554 AAITDSDVSTAD
+554 
-566 SSFTLDGDS
+566 
-575 SPTISAD
+575 
-582 SQSTYPIV
+582 
-590 LSLKDSNGKALTGL
+590 
-604 ADDIEMSVEFTADS
+604 
-618 NSARQRET
+618 
-626 VTAPSLGAVEEIS
+626 EEIS

-905 TLSIKQTAATEPDS
+905 TLSIKQTATTEPDS

>member
-48 TQIYASDEH
+48 TQTYASDEH

-284 KQGQSNTHDT
+284 KQGQSNVHDT

-425 GNVSNYAVMNISVT
+425 GNVSNYAVMNISVNN
-439 DSGVSTADSSFTLDG
+439 SGVSTADSSFTLDG
-454 DSSPTISADSQS
+454 DSSPTISADGQS

-485 ADDIEMSV
+485 AD
-493 EFTADSNSARQRETV
+493 N
-508 TAPSLGAVKEISAG
+508 
-522 VYRSVLTAGSQAGTV
+522 
-537 RVTAKVQ
+537 
-544 GKTFTLNIKQ
+544 
-554 AAITDSDVSTAD
+554 
-566 SSFTLDGDS
+566 
-575 SPTISAD
+575 
-582 SQSTYPIV
+582 
-590 LSLKDSNGKALTGL
+590 
-604 ADDIEMSVEFTADS
+604 
-618 NSARQRET
+618 
-626 VTAPSLGAVEEIS
+626 
-639 AGVYRSVLTA
+639 
-649 GSQAGTV
+649 
-656 RVTAKVQGK
+656 
-665 TFTLNIKQA
+665 
-674 AITDSDVSTADSSF
+674 
-688 TLDGDSSPTISA
+688 
-700 DSQSTYPIVLSLKDS
+700 
-715 NGKALTG
+715 
-722 LADDIEMSVEFTA
+722 IEMSVEFTA

-791 QAAITDSDVSTADSS
+791 QAAVIDSDVSTADSS

-812 SSPTISADSQSTYP
+812 SSPTISADGQSTYP

-1225 AELNMSVSKQEI
+1225 AELTMSVSKQEI

-1514 KAKITNSK
+1514 KAKITHSK

>member
-48 TQIYASDEH
+48 TQTYASDEH

-201 GLSDWKNSRDIDDYL
+201 GLSDWKNSRDIDNYL

-284 KQGQSNTHDT
+284 KQGQSNVHDT

-439 DSGVSTADSSFTLDG
+439 DSG
-454 DSSPTISADSQS
+454 
-466 TYPIVLS
+466 
-473 LKDSNG
+473 
-479 KALTGL
+479 
-485 ADDIEMSV
+485 
-493 EFTADSNSARQRETV
+493 
-508 TAPSLGAVKEISAG
+508 
-522 VYRSVLTAGSQAGTV
+522 
-537 RVTAKVQ
+537 
-544 GKTFTLNIKQ
+544 
-554 AAITDSDVSTAD
+554 
-566 SSFTLDGDS
+566 
-575 SPTISAD
+575 
-582 SQSTYPIV
+582 
-590 LSLKDSNGKALTGL
+590 
-604 ADDIEMSVEFTADS
+604 
-618 NSARQRET
+618 
-626 VTAPSLGAVEEIS
+626 
-639 AGVYRSVLTA
+639 
-649 GSQAGTV
+649 
-656 RVTAKVQGK
+656 
-665 TFTLNIKQA
+665 
-674 AITDSDVSTADSSF
+674 VSTADSSF

-1165 TSSEGLS
+1165 ASSEGLS

-1270 TGASLTSSNLQLDAH
+1270 TGASLTRSNLQLDAH

>member
-439 DSGVSTADSSFTLDG
+439 DS
-454 DSSPTISADSQS
+454 
-466 TYPIVLS
+466 
-473 LKDSNG
+473 
-479 KALTGL
+479 
-485 ADDIEMSV
+485 
-493 EFTADSNSARQRETV
+493 
-508 TAPSLGAVKEISAG
+508 
-522 VYRSVLTAGSQAGTV
+522 
-537 RVTAKVQ
+537 
-544 GKTFTLNIKQ
+544 
-554 AAITDSDVSTAD
+554 
-566 SSFTLDGDS
+566 
-575 SPTISAD
+575 
-582 SQSTYPIV
+582 
-590 LSLKDSNGKALTGL
+590 
-604 ADDIEMSVEFTADS
+604 
-618 NSARQRET
+618 
-626 VTAPSLGAVEEIS
+626 
-639 AGVYRSVLTA
+639 
-649 GSQAGTV
+649 
-656 RVTAKVQGK
+656 
-665 TFTLNIKQA
+665 
-674 AITDSDVSTADSSF
+674 DVSTADSSF

-791 QAAITDSDVSTADSS
+791 QTA
-806 FTLDGD
+806 T
-812 SSPTISADSQSTYP
+812 
-826 IVLSLKD
+826 
-833 SNGKALTGLADD
+833 
-845 IEMSVE
+845 
-851 FTADSNSARQRE
+851 
-863 TVTAPS
+863 
-869 LGAVEEISAGVYRS
+869 
-883 VLAAGSQAGTVR
+883 
-895 VTAKVQGKTF
+895 
-905 TLSIKQTAATEPDS
+905 TEPDS

-1447 DGSPVGIYA
+1447 DGSPVGIY
-1456 RFVDHFGNPLS
+1456 VSVN
-1467 GTVEFSAGSEDS
+1467 
-1479 PDSQRVKMEPATVT
+1479 
-1493 LHWTGNAA
+1493 
-1501 SEFSTYESGYHWI
+1501 
-1514 KAKITNSK
+1514 
-1522 NTYEKTIRTYVVKL
+1522 
-1536 PEKDS
+1536 

>member
-38 SFASSGNKDV
+38 SFASSDNKDV
-48 TQIYASDEH
+48 TQIYASDER

-63 FAASAGQS
+63 FAVSAGQS

-106 LNVDDS
+106 LNVDNS

-201 GLSDWKNSRDIDDYL
+201 GLSDWKDSRDIDDYL

-284 KQGQSNTHDT
+284 KQGQSNVHDT

-351 PESVQGEG
+351 PESVQGDG

-384 AFTAAGGKISG
+384 VFTAAGGKISG
-395 NGTSWQIT
+395 NGTSWQVT

-425 GNVSNYAVMNISVT
+425 GNVSNYAVMNISVIN
-439 DSGVSTADSSFTLDG
+439 SGVSTADSSFMLDG
-454 DSSPTISADSQS
+454 DSSPTISADGQS
-466 TYPIVLS
+466 THPIVLS

-485 ADDIEMSV
+485 ADDIE
-493 EFTADSNSARQRETV
+493 T
-508 TAPSLGAVKEISAG
+508 
-522 VYRSVLTAGSQAGTV
+522 
-537 RVTAKVQ
+537 
-544 GKTFTLNIKQ
+544 
-554 AAITDSDVSTAD
+554 
-566 SSFTLDGDS
+566 
-575 SPTISAD
+575 
-582 SQSTYPIV
+582 
-590 LSLKDSNGKALTGL
+590 
-604 ADDIEMSVEFTADS
+604 SVEFTADS

-674 AITDSDVSTADSSF
+674 AVIDSDVSTADSSF

-700 DSQSTYPIVLSLKDS
+700 DGQSTHPIVLSLKDS
-715 NGKALTG
+715 NDKALTG

-760 VYRSVLAAGSQ
+760 VYRSVLTAGSQ

-780 VQGKTFTLNIK
+780 VM
-791 QAAITDSDVSTADSS
+791 D
-806 FTLDGD
+806 
-812 SSPTISADSQSTYP
+812 
-826 IVLSLKD
+826 
-833 SNGKALTGLADD
+833 
-845 IEMSVE
+845 
-851 FTADSNSARQRE
+851 
-863 TVTAPS
+863 
-869 LGAVEEISAGVYRS
+869 
-883 VLAAGSQAGTVR
+883 
-895 VTAKVQGKTF
+895 KTF

-968 VEFGTV
+968 VEFGAV

-990 GKITIGVKS
+990 GKIRIGVKS
-999 DSHDFSGVKKEITF
+999 GSHNFSGIEKEISF
-1013 IEDRQQVT
+1013 IEDRTQFA
-1021 FSQFE
+1021 FSRIE
-1026 ASQNNALA
+1026 ASKNNALA
-1034 DGKQRNMVTVSLADR
+1034 DGKQQNTVTLSLADR

-1060 LSLPAGITQVGGEH
+1060 LSLPAGVTQVGGEH

-1084 IFALISSTPGSYVI
+1084 VFALISSTPGSYVI
-1098 TAHAGSQMSTE
+1098 KAHAGSQMSTE
-1109 LTVTFASNMT
+1109 LTVTFASNMI
-1119 GASLSLTPESSSLI
+1119 GASLSLTPGNSSLI

-1145 LDVQLTNTNASVNGQ
+1145 LNVQLTNTNASVNGQ

-1165 TSSEGLS
+1165 TSSERLS

-1191 VKAGEYTV
+1191 VRAGEYTV
-1199 TARVTDGSHSV
+1199 AARVTDGSHSV
-1210 ESGSVKLTFVPDVAS
+1210 ESGSVKLTFVPDAAS
-1225 AELNMSVSKQEI
+1225 AELTMSTSKQQI
-1237 VADGSEN
+1237 VADGSES
-1244 ATVNIQLVDAN
+1244 ATVDIQLVDAN
-1255 NNAFTGEVDLTITPS
+1255 NNAFTGDVDLTVTPS
-1270 TGASLTSSNLQLDAH
+1270 TGASLTSSKLQLDAH

-1309 GKRITASQNIDAVT
+1309 GKRITASKNIDAVT
-1323 DVKGAVLEITS
+1323 DVKEAVLEITS

-1343 TNNLVFTLLL
+1343 TNNLIFTLLL
-1353 KSKSGE
+1353 KSTSGE
-1359 ALSGRALNVKTSGPS
+1359 VLSGRVLNIKASGPS

-1386 TTDENGQATVSVHG
+1386 TTDEYGLATVSVHG
-1400 RTVGS
+1400 RTAGS
-1405 YKLTATLNELGSDVS
+1405 YKLTATLDELGSDVS
-1420 AVKSF
+1420 EVKSF
-1425 SLYADDANGVLTLTK
+1425 SLYADEANGVLTLHK
-1440 DPGYETN
+1440 DGGYDTD
-1447 DGSPVGIYA
+1447 DGTPVGVYA

-1479 PDSQRVKMEPATVT
+1479 PNSQRVKMEPATVT